1 MSENIRDTQRSFK
14 VKLGGDCFIKDTSVA
29 SFHPPQPQK
38 KVKHPRFMLNTPFG
52 IVEKEFVRV
61 ICLSGGKM
69 RRFLADKVT
78 GTLYN
83 RRTGRCLGSPYLS
96 ILKG

>member
-1 MSENIRDTQRSFK
+1 MSENIRDTQRSFE
-14 VKLGGDCFIKDTSVA
+14 VILGGDCFIKDTSVMKF
-29 SFHPPQPQK
+29 SPSNRRVNHPVYTLQ
-38 KVKHPRFMLNTPFG
+38 TPFG
-52 IVEKEFVRV
+52 IVQKEFVRV

-83 RRTGRCLGSPYLS
+83 RRTGKCLGSNRLS
-96 ILKG
+96 IVMD